1 MQINEQELAEAV
13 DRLRE
18 GDDNG
23 LLVKYCDVID
33 AMATDKK
40 QMEIIV
46 EMLLDDSITIA
57 NDVNNDLFTG
67 TARALLREAYR
78 TKLEQEAGL

>member
-1 MQINEQELAEAV
+1 MNINEQELSEAV

-23 LLVKYCDVID
+23 LLVKYHQVIE
-33 AMATDKK
+33 AMVTDKK

-46 EMLLDDSITIA
+46 EMLLDDSTTIA

-67 TARALLREAYR
+67 TARALLI
-78 TKLEQEAGL
+78 EAGLM

>member
-1 MQINEQELAEAV
+1 MQINEQELAESV
-13 DRLRE
+13 ERLRE

-23 LLVKYCDVID
+23 LLVKYYDVIE

-57 NDVNNDLFTG
+57 NDVNNDLFTC
-67 TARALLREAYR
+67 TARSLLHEAYR
-78 TKLEQEAGL
+78 TKLEHDAGL

>member
-13 DRLRE
+13 ERLRE

-23 LLVKYCDVID
+23 LLVKYYDVIE

-46 EMLLDDSITIA
+46 EMLLDDSITMA
-57 NDVNNDLFTG
+57 NDVNNELFTG
-67 TARALLREAYR
+67 TARALLIQAAEDA
-78 TKLEQEAGL
+78 QC